1 MHTATSPRLSVVVS
15 PRQARPGETVQVQAR
30 YTGRAS
36 VRVALSYG
44 GRVLTTITG
53 RADRHGVATLH
64 LRAPAR
70 LRRGDGAASLR
81 VSAVAGGAHHAVTVS
96 LPLHNLTLMGTVER
110 RAGRLIEEL
119 RVAYLAGARVTLTLA
134 GPHSWHRALPLDSD
148 RHGVATVRVSLPG
161 SWRGVVHLTVQA
173 KGQRGRDHAAQ
184 VIALTLV
191 PPKVCR

>member
-1 MHTATSPRLSVVVS
+1 M
-15 PRQARPGETVQVQAR
+15 
-30 YTGRAS
+30 
-36 VRVALSYG
+36 
-44 GRVLTTITG
+44 
-53 RADRHGVATLH
+53 
-64 LRAPAR
+64 
-70 LRRGDGAASLR
+70 
-81 VSAVAGGAHHAVTVS
+81 
-96 LPLHNLTLMGTVER
+96 
-110 RAGRLIEEL
+110 
-119 RVAYLAGARVTLTLA
+119 AYLAGARVTLTLA